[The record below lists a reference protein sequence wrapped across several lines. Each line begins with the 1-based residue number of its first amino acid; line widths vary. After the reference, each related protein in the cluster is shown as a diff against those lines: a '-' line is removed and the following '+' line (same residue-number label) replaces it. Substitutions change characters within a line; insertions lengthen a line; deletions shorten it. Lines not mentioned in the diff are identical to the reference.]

1 MGDYMR
7 IGIVYNEKNEN
18 CREYVLRLQDYCVQQ
33 GVEVKAVNRD
43 FNDPHM
49 FAGSD
54 FILSVGGDGTF
65 LKAAKA
71 TFDSGIPILGFNLGT
86 FGLLAEYNADDM
98 QEVISRL
105 INKNYFTEQR
115 SMLNF
120 NMYDN
125 TTNEHIG
132 HAHALN
138 DIVIVRQA
146 PLGVAYLDVFINDN
160 YVETY
165 PCDGVIV
172 STPTGS
178 TAYSLSAGGP
188 IVDPGAEVMLL
199 TPICA
204 HYTQSAGIVL
214 NPKGTVTIR
223 NAREQNKVVALM
235 DGDKSIEIPENARI
249 ECTLNEKKI
258 EVVRLHPTNFYRAL
272 KNKGTRRKERIQH
285 EE

>member
-1 MGDYMR
+1 MK
-7 IGIVYNEKNEN
+7 IGVVYNDKNEDCRDYVLKLSN
-18 CREYVLRLQDYCVQQ
+18 CCREH
-33 GVEVKAVNRD
+33 GVMMQAVNRD

-105 INKNYFTEQR
+105 INKNFFTEQR

-120 NMYDN
+120 NMYDEI
-125 TTNEHIG
+125 TGEHIG

-188 IVDPGAEVMLL
+188 IVDPSATVMLL

-204 HYTQSAGIVL
+204 HYTQSASIVL
-214 NPKGTVTIR
+214 SQDGKVTLK
-223 NAREQNKVVALM
+223 NARPQNKVVALM
-235 DGDKSIEIPENARI
+235 DGDVSIEIPDHSRV
-249 ECTLNEKKI
+249 ECTLNSKKI
-258 EVVRLHPTNFYRAL
+258 DVVRLHPTNFYKAL
-272 KNKGTRRKERIQH
+272 QNKGLRRKERIQY
-285 EE
+285 EK

>member
-1 MGDYMR
+1 MK
-7 IGIVYNEKNEN
+7 IGIVYNEKNEKCN
-18 CREYVLRLQDYCVQQ
+18 QYVLTLKDHCEKQ
-33 GVEVKAVNRD
+33 GIDVKAVNRD
-43 FNDPHM
+43 FSDPHM
-49 FAGSD
+49 FVGSD

-65 LKAAKA
+65 LKATKA

-86 FGLLAEYNADDM
+86 FGLLAEYNEDDM

-105 INKNYFTEQR
+105 INKDYFTEQR
-115 SMLNF
+115 SMLDF
-120 NMYDN
+120 NMYDDAS
-125 TTNEHIG
+125 NEHIG

-146 PLGVAYLDVFINDN
+146 PLGVAYLDVFIEDN

-204 HYTQSAGIVL
+204 HYTQSASIVL
-214 NPKGTVTIR
+214 NSSSTVKIK
-223 NAREQNKVVALM
+223 NARPQNKVVALM
-235 DGDKSIEIPENARI
+235 DGDKSIEIPDNARI

-272 KNKGTRRKERIQH
+272 KNKGTRRKERIQY
-285 EE
+285 EK